1 MPTVIAKDAADR
13 RRLATELM
21 RAAGPDRRHLVRMV
35 TAGSSAAFDVPD
47 DVYAAFR
54 GAQYGEQE
62 QQQTEQPPVV
72 SGEPL
77 VPVGDEPTT
86 EPAPTEQGIVE
97 PATGDVEVPDRN
109 DKTDVWREF
118 MRPQLGD
125 AVDDMT
131 RSALIAAFDER
142 TTTDA

>member
-35 TAGSSAAFDVPD
+35 TAGSSPAFDVPD
-47 DVYAAFR
+47 DVYADAF
-54 GAQYGEQE
+54 GGTHIDLGDNEPAN
-62 QQQTEQPPVV
+62 PPTV

-86 EPAPTEQGIVE
+86 EPAPTEPGIVE
-97 PATGDVEVPDRN
+97 PVAGDVEVPDRN
-109 DKTDVWREF
+109 DKTDVWRDF
-118 MRPQLGD
+118 MRPGLGD
-125 AVDDMT
+125 AVDDMN

>member
-35 TAGSSAAFDVPD
+35 TAGSSPAFDVPD
-47 DVYAAFR
+47 DVYADAF
-54 GAQYGEQE
+54 GG
-62 QQQTEQPPVV
+62 THIDL
-72 SGEPL
+72 GDNEPATL
-77 VPVGDEPTT
+77 
-86 EPAPTEQGIVE
+86 PAPTEPGIVD
-97 PATGDVEVPDRN
+97 PAAGDVELPDRN
-109 DKTDVWREF
+109 DKTDVWRDF
-118 MRPQLGD
+118 MRPALGD
-125 AVDDMT
+125 AVDDMN